1 MEDYSSANT
10 NITYKKNY
18 STKDP
23 AHSLEFE
30 LSENHTIDANKYS
43 FYNVFADKR
52 IDYASFEERQEMLNS
67 WIDDLSYNH
76 HNLYRRPIQT
86 GCHPLIE
93 VQNPADNSIRR
104 MVNMAS
110 NDYLNLSQHPD
121 VIEAAVH
128 SMVDYGAGPGGAPL
142 LSGTTNVLLQLEEK
156 LAAMKQCEAALVFTS
171 GYTANVGVISTLMRS
186 CDLVIYDMYAHASL
200 LDGGFST
207 QKKFFKHNDI
217 ASLERVLIQ
226 TKDKYVN
233 KLVVVDGVYS
243 MDGDIAPLDQIV
255 EIAHQYG
262 AWVLV
267 DEAHA
272 TGVIGEAGGGTV
284 EHFKLKNK
292 IDIVTGTLSK
302 AIGSTG
308 GFVAGSKALINYIK
322 YTSRPYMFSTAP
334 FVPACAAALKAI
346 QIIEEDSNL
355 RVQLWENIKYI
366 REELLEMG
374 FNIGNSE
381 TAIFPLIIGND
392 YKVKQMAYLLHEENI
407 FVNSVPYPAV
417 PRKITRVRLSVTA
430 GHTEQHL
437 CKTIDAVRKTGR
449 SLGII

>member
-1 MEDYSSANT
+1 MEEYSSTNT
-10 NITYKKNY
+10 STILKKNY
-18 STKDP
+18 FTKDP
-23 AHSLEFE
+23 VHSLEFE
-30 LSENHTIDANKYS
+30 LSENQTINANKYS

-52 IDYASFEERQEMLNS
+52 IDYASFEDRMEMLNS
-67 WIDDLSYNH
+67 WIEDLSYNY
-76 HNLYRRPIQT
+76 HNLYRRPLQT
-86 GCHPLIE
+86 GCQPLIE
-93 VQNPADNSIRR
+93 VHDPADNSIRR

-121 VIEAAVH
+121 VIEAAVR

-156 LAAMKQCEAALVFTS
+156 LAAMKQCEDALVFTS

-200 LDGGFST
+200 LDGGT
-207 QKKFFKHNDI
+207 NTNKKFFKHNDI
-217 ASLERVLIQ
+217 ASLENILVQ

-243 MDGDIAPLDQIV
+243 MDGDIAPLDKIV

-272 TGVIGEAGGGTV
+272 TGVIGEKGGGTV
-284 EHFKLKNK
+284 EHFNLKNK
-292 IDIVTGTLSK
+292 VDVVTGTLSK

-308 GFVAGSKALINYIK
+308 GFVAGSKELINYIK
-322 YTSRPYMFSTAP
+322 YSSRPYMFSTAP

-346 QIIEEDSNL
+346 QIIEEDMNL
-355 RVQLWENIKYI
+355 RAQLWRNIRYI
-366 REELLEMG
+366 REELLGMG
-374 FNIGNSE
+374 FNIGSAQ
-381 TAIFPLIIGND
+381 TAIFPLIIGDD
-392 YKVKQMAYLLHEENI
+392 YKVKQMAYLLHEEDI

-430 GHTEQHL
+430 GHTERHL
-437 CKTIDAVRKTGR
+437 CKTVDAVRKTGKQ
-449 SLGII
+449 LGII